1 MGGELRKFGSNT
13 LKDLEI
19 VLVDDSEPIREVL
32 YRVLTKIEGLKVVG
46 MAQDGNEALTVIRDL
61 KPDVVILDISMPHK
75 DGIAVL
81 REIRKEDSSTMI
93 IMFTADPSFVIEE
106 VCRKEG
112 ANHYVCKTQL
122 SDLID
127 IFQALKETHSSRPRI
142 NKSSSLDIFS
152 TVSLA

>member
-1 MGGELRKFGSNT
+1 MDLRKLGSNT

-32 YRVLTKIEGLKVVG
+32 YRILNKIEGLKVVA
-46 MAQDGNEALTVIRDL
+46 MAADGNEALTVIRNL
-61 KPDVVILDISMPHK
+61 RPDVVILDISMPHK

-81 REIRKEDSSTMI
+81 REIRKEDSSMMI
-93 IMFTADPSFVIEE
+93 IMFTADPSFVLEE
-106 VCRKEG
+106 VCRQEG

-122 SDLID
+122 SELID
-127 IFQALKETHSSRPRI
+127 ICQGLLETHTCRALL
-142 NKSSSLDIFS
+142 NKSISLDILS